1 MKKIGLI
8 GGLSPESTMYYYQSF
23 VEMSRERFEP
33 GFYPELMIY
42 SLNFSEFAGHP
53 DGWEG
58 RKEMLIGA
66 ARCLREAGAEVL
78 GITANTPHIVFPEIR
93 EAVPAEWVSI
103 IDAVADEAHRRGLKK
118 LLLLGTKTTMSMPFY
133 REALEEKGFD
143 VQVPDEENMDRI
155 DRIIR
160 EELMFYDLSSR
171 PYFID
176 LIESYDIDAVILG
189 CTEIPLVIKEGDVSA
204 DVLDTARIHM
214 KAILDSATSSFS

>member
-66 ARCLREAGAEVL
+66 ATCLRDAGAEVL

-93 EAVPAEWVSI
+93 EAVPGEWVSI

-214 KAILDSATSSFS
+214 KAILDRATSSSS